1 MMRPMLDYYRVSDQF
16 TDEERQMQAA
26 VREFLDAEARPHAA
40 EWWERAEFPHHLI
53 QRFADMGLI
62 GANMPK
68 KYGCAEVSSVAYGL
82 VMYELERIDSGLRSF
97 ASVQGALCMYPILA
111 YGSEEQR
118 RTYLPAI
125 ASGQTIGCFGLTEH
139 SGGSDPGAM
148 QTRARR
154 DGGSYVLNGVKVW
167 ISYGAIADIAVIWAK
182 DEDDG
187 EVRGFIVPT
196 DTPGFTARK
205 IERQMSLRMSGAS
218 ELVMEDAR
226 VPASAALPQAK
237 GLSTAL
243 SCLTRARYGIAWG
256 VLGALE
262 DVYWEALDFAKARKT
277 FGKPIASRQLVQ
289 DKLAAMLTSHT
300 SGLLRSWHLARLAD
314 AGNLK
319 YTHVSLA
326 KRENTRTALE
336 GARLAR
342 EILGGSGI
350 TLDHSAIRHALNLET
365 VDTYEGTRDIH
376 TLVLGRDSTG
386 IDAFA

>member
-1 MMRPMLDYYRVSDQF
+1 MRPMLDYYRISDQF
-16 TDEERQMQAA
+16 TDEERQMQAS

-40 EWWERAEFPHHLI
+40 GWWERGEFPHHLVR
-53 QRFADMGLI
+53 RFADMGLI
-62 GANMPK
+62 GANMPRE
-68 KYGCAEVSSVAYGL
+68 YGGAEVGSVAYGL

-97 ASVQGALCMYPILA
+97 ASVQGALCMYPILT

-118 RTYLPAI
+118 RMYLPAI
-125 ASGQTIGCFGLTEH
+125 ASGRTIGCFGLTEH

-154 DGGSYVLNGVKVW
+154 EGGSYVLNGVKVW
-167 ISYGAIADIAVIWAK
+167 ISYGTIADIAVIWAR

-187 EVRGFIVPT
+187 EVRGFVVPT

-205 IERQMSLRMSGAS
+205 IERQMSLRISGAS

-226 VPASAALPQAK
+226 IPASAMLPRAR
-237 GLSTAL
+237 GLSAAL

-262 DVYWEALDFAKARKT
+262 DVYCEALDFARARKT
-277 FGKPIASRQLVQ
+277 FGKPIAARQLVQ
-289 DKLAAMLTSHT
+289 DKLATMLTSHT
-300 SGLLRSWHLARLAD
+300 SGLLRAWHLGRLAD
-314 AGNLK
+314 AGNLRH
-319 YTHVSLA
+319 THVSLA

-350 TLDHSAIRHALNLET
+350 TLDHCALRHLLNLET